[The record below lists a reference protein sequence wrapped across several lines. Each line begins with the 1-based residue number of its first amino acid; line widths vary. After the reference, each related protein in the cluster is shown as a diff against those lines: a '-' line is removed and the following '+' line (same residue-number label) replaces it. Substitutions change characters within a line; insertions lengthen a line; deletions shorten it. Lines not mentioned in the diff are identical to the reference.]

1 MDTQVLIIGAGP
13 TGLTLALDLARR
25 GVPFR
30 IVDASPAPFAG
41 SRGKGLQPRSMEVFH
56 DLGVIEQVLAAGR
69 LDLTMR
75 AYNGREVVREWD
87 VHEGRHPTAE
97 RPYARTMLIA
107 QFRVE
112 QILRAALPQPVE
124 HGMPLTSFT
133 QDDSGVT
140 AVVGPETVRARYL
153 VGCDGG
159 KSFVRKELGV
169 SFVGETHEDMR
180 MLVGDLRI
188 SGLDREH
195 WHQWGGR
202 ADRWLALCP
211 LPGTD
216 LFQFQATGDGE
227 PSLELYREI
236 IRERTGRDDVVVHDA
251 TWMSLYR
258 MNVRM
263 VDRFRAGR
271 VFLAGDAAHV
281 HSPAGA
287 QGMNTGI
294 QDAYNLGWKLAMETL
309 LDTYESE
316 RKPVAEWLLGMTTA
330 LMTSGNA
337 FEKRDDETLQL
348 SLSYRTEDGP
358 GLRAG
363 DRMPD
368 GVTEQGRI
376 FDLLRGPDF
385 VTLDF
390 PDSFPDGPVLVR
402 PDGYVAAIGRSA
414 IDAYF
419 GANPVTQLH
428 HRRVAARTAA

>member
-25 GVPFR
+25 AVPFR

-56 DLGVIEQVLAAGR
+56 DLGVIEPVLASGR
-69 LDLTMR
+69 FHMRMR

-87 VHEGRHPTAE
+87 VHEDRHPTAD
-97 RPYARTMLIA
+97 RPYASTMLIP

-112 QILRAALPQPVE
+112 QILREALPAGTVE
-124 HGMPLTSFT
+124 YGTPLTSFS
-133 QDDSGVT
+133 QDDDGVT
-140 AVVGPETVRARYL
+140 AVVGAETVRAKYL

-159 KSFVRKELGV
+159 KSFVRKHLGV
-169 SFVGETHEDMR
+169 QFVGETWEDQR
-180 MLVGDLRI
+180 MLVGDVRL
-188 SGLDREH
+188 SGLDREY
-195 WHQWGGR
+195 WHCWAGGV
-202 ADRWLALCP
+202 DQWLALCP

-216 LFQFQATGDGE
+216 LFQFQATGLGE
-227 PSLELYREI
+227 PSVELYRQI
-236 IRERTGRDDVVVHDA
+236 VRERTGLDDVVLHDA

-258 MNVRM
+258 TNIRM
-263 VDRFRAGR
+263 VDRFRVGR

-316 RKPVAEWLLGMTTA
+316 RKPVAEWLLGMTTKI
-330 LMTSGNA
+330 MTSGDM
-337 FEKRDDETLQL
+337 FSKRDDETLQL
-348 SLSYRTEDGP
+348 SLSYRTSDGE
-358 GLRAG
+358 GLQPG

-368 GVTEQGRI
+368 GITEQGRI

-385 VTLDF
+385 VTLD
-390 PDSFPDGPVLVR
+390 FPDGPVLVR

-428 HRRVAARTAA
+428 HRRVAARAAA

>member
-1 MDTQVLIIGAGP
+1 MDTQVLIVGAGP

-56 DLGVIEQVLAAGR
+56 DLGVIDEVLDSGR
-69 LDLTMR
+69 FHLKLR
-75 AYNGREVVREWD
+75 ACRGREVLREWD
-87 VHEGRHPTAE
+87 VHEDRHPAVD
-97 RPYARTMLIA
+97 RPYASTMIIP

-112 QILRAALPQPVE
+112 QILREALPQPVE
-124 HGMPLTSFT
+124 HGTPLTAFT
-133 QDDSGVT
+133 QDDTGVT
-140 AVVGPETVRARYL
+140 ATVGGRTVRAAYL

-169 SFVGETHEDMR
+169 PFRGETHEDMR
-180 MLVGDLRI
+180 MLIGDVRV
-188 SGLDREH
+188 SGLDRDH
-195 WHQWGGR
+195 WYQWGGR
-202 ADRWLALCP
+202 PDQWLALCP

-216 LFQFQATGDGE
+216 LFQFQSTGDGE
-227 PSLELYREI
+227 PSLELYRRI
-236 IRERTGRDDVVVHDA
+236 VRERTGLDDVVLHDA

-258 MNVRM
+258 TNIRM
-263 VDRFRAGR
+263 ADRFRAGR

-294 QDAYNLGWKLAMETL
+294 QDAYNLGWKLGMETL
-309 LDTYESE
+309 LDTYEAE

-330 LMTSGNA
+330 IMRSGKL
-337 FEKRDDETLQL
+337 FENRGDETLQL
-348 SLSYRTEDGP
+348 SLSYRTEEGP

-368 GVTEQGRI
+368 GVTDQGRI

-385 VTLDF
+385 VTLDLG
-390 PDSFPDGPVLVR
+390 DDPVLVR

-419 GANPVTQLH
+419 GAAPVTQLH
-428 HRRVAARTAA
+428 HRRVAARAAA

>member
-13 TGLTLALDLARR
+13 TGLTLALDLSRR

-30 IVDASPAPFAG
+30 VVDASPAPFAG

-56 DLGVIEQVLAAGR
+56 DLGVIEPVLASGR
-69 LDLTMR
+69 FHLTMR
-75 AYNGREVVREWD
+75 AYQGREVLREWD
-87 VHEGRHPTAE
+87 VHEGRHATVE
-97 RPYARTMLIA
+97 RPYASTMLIP

-112 QILRAALPQPVE
+112 QILREALPQPVE
-124 HGMPLTSFT
+124 YGMALTSFT

-140 AVVGPETVRARYL
+140 AVVGGETVRARYL

-169 SFVGETHEDMR
+169 SFVGETHEDQR

-188 SGLDREH
+188 SGLDRDH

-202 ADRWLALCP
+202 VDQWLALCP

-236 IRERTGRDDVVVHDA
+236 VRDRTGRDDVVVKDA
-251 TWMSLYR
+251 TWTSLYR

-263 VDRFRAGR
+263 VDRFRVGR

-309 LDTYESE
+309 LDTYEAE

-330 LMTSGNA
+330 IMMSGSP
-337 FEKRDDETLQL
+337 FERRGDETLQL
-348 SLSYRTEDGP
+348 SLSYRTTEGE
-358 GLRAG
+358 GLHAG

-368 GVTEQGRI
+368 GITEQGRI

-385 VTLDF
+385 VTLD
-390 PDSFPDGPVLVR
+390 FPDGPVLVR

>member
-1 MDTQVLIIGAGP
+1 METQVLIIGAGP
-13 TGLTLALDLARR
+13 TGLTLALDLSRR

-56 DLGVIEQVLAAGR
+56 DLGVIEPILASGR
-69 LDLTMR
+69 FHMTMR
-75 AYNGREVVREWD
+75 AYQGREVVKEWD
-87 VHEGRHPTAE
+87 VHEGRNPTAE
-97 RPYARTMLIA
+97 RPYASTMLIP

-112 QILRAALPQPVE
+112 QVLREALPAGTVE
-124 HGMPLTSFT
+124 YGKPLTTFT
-133 QDDSGVT
+133 QDETGVT
-140 AVVGPETVRARYL
+140 AVVGEETVRVKYL

-159 KSFVRKELGV
+159 KSFVRKRLGV
-169 SFVGETHEDMR
+169 QFVGETHEDMR
-180 MLVGDLRI
+180 MLVGDVRV
-188 SGLDREH
+188 SGLDRDH

-227 PSLELYREI
+227 PSLELYQRI
-236 IRERTGRDDVVVHDA
+236 VRERVGRDEVVLHDA

-258 MNVRM
+258 TNIRM
-263 VDRFRAGR
+263 VDRFRDGR

-309 LDTYESE
+309 LDTYEAE
-316 RKPVAEWLLGMTTA
+316 RKPVAQWLLGMTTEI
-330 LMTSGNA
+330 MMSGKP
-337 FEKRDDETLQL
+337 FDRRGDETLQL

-363 DRMPD
+363 DRVPD
-368 GVTEQGRI
+368 GLTDQGRV

-390 PDSFPDGPVLVR
+390 PDGPVLVR
-402 PDGYVAAIGRSA
+402 PDGYAAAIGRSA

>member
-13 TGLTLALDLARR
+13 TGLTLALDLSRR

-56 DLGVIEQVLAAGR
+56 DLGVIEPILASGR
-69 LDLTMR
+69 FDMKMR
-75 AYNGREVVREWD
+75 TYDGREVLREWD
-87 VHEGRHPTAE
+87 VHEGRYPTAE
-97 RPYARTMLIA
+97 RPYARTMLIP

-112 QILRAALPQPVE
+112 QILREALPQPVE
-124 HGMPLTSFT
+124 YDSPLTSFF
-133 QDDSGVT
+133 QDDDGIT
-140 AVVGPETVRARYL
+140 AVVGSETVRAKYL

-159 KSFVRKELGV
+159 KSFVRKRLGV
-169 SFVGETHEDMR
+169 EFVGETRDDLK
-180 MLVGDLRI
+180 MLVGDIRV
-188 SGLDREH
+188 SGLDRDY
-195 WHQWGGR
+195 WHSWGGGV
-202 ADRWLALCP
+202 DKWLALCP

-216 LFQFQATGDGE
+216 LFQFQATGTGE

-236 IRERTGRDDVVVHDA
+236 VRERTGLDDVVVHDA
-251 TWMSLYR
+251 TWVSLYR
-258 MNVRM
+258 TNIRM
-263 VDRFRAGR
+263 VDRFRVGR

-294 QDAYNLGWKLAMETL
+294 QDAYNLGWKLGMETL

-330 LMTSGNA
+330 IMTSGDP
-337 FEKRDDETLQL
+337 FSKRDDQTLQL
-348 SLSYRTEDGP
+348 SLSYRTSDGP
-358 GLRAG
+358 GLQPG

-368 GVTEQGRI
+368 GEIAQGRI

-385 VTLDF
+385 VTLELA
-390 PDSFPDGPVLVR
+390 DGPVLVR

-428 HRRVAARTAA
+428 HRRVAAGAAA

>member
-13 TGLTLALDLARR
+13 TGLTLALDLSRR

-30 IVDASPAPFAG
+30 IVDASAAPFAG

-56 DLGVIEQVLAAGR
+56 DLGVIEPILASGR
-69 LDLTMR
+69 FHLKMR
-75 AYNGREVVREWD
+75 VYNGREVLREWD
-87 VHEGRHPTAE
+87 VHEDRHPTID
-97 RPYARTMLIA
+97 RPYASTMLIP

-112 QILRAALPQPVE
+112 QILRDALPQPVE
-124 HGMPLTSFT
+124 YGLPLTSFV
-133 QDDSGVT
+133 QDDNGVT
-140 AVVGPETVRARYL
+140 AVIGSETVRAKYL

-159 KSFVRKELGV
+159 KSFVRKHLGV
-169 SFVGETHEDMR
+169 QFVGETHEDKR
-180 MLVGDLRI
+180 MLVGDVRV

-195 WHQWGGR
+195 WHSWGDGI
-202 ADRWLALCP
+202 DKWLALCP

-216 LFQFQATGDGE
+216 LFQFQSTGEGE
-227 PSLELYREI
+227 PSFELYRRI
-236 IRERTGRDDVVVHDA
+236 VRERTGLDDVVLHDA

-258 MNVRM
+258 TNIRM
-263 VDRFRAGR
+263 VDRFRVGR

-294 QDAYNLGWKLAMETL
+294 QDAYNLGWKLGMETL
-309 LDTYESE
+309 LDTYEAE
-316 RKPVAEWLLGMTTA
+316 RKPVAEWLLGMTTRI
-330 LMTSGNA
+330 MTSGKP
-337 FEKRDDETLQL
+337 FEQRADETLQL
-348 SLSYRTEDGP
+348 SLSYRTSDGP
-358 GLRAG
+358 GLQPG

-368 GVTEQGRI
+368 GVTDQGRV
-376 FDLLRGPDF
+376 FDLVRGPDF
-385 VTLDF
+385 VTLD
-390 PDSFPDGPVLVR
+390 FPDGPVLVR

-428 HRRVAARTAA
+428 HRRVAARSAA

>member
-1 MDTQVLIIGAGP
+1 MDIHVLITGAGP
-13 TGLTLALDLARR
+13 TGLTLALDLHRR

-41 SRGKGLQPRSMEVFH
+41 SRGKGLQPRSMEVLH
-56 DLGVIEQVLAAGR
+56 DLGVIEPVLASGR
-69 LDLTMR
+69 LDLRMR
-75 AYNGREVVREWD
+75 AYQGREVVREWD
-87 VHEGRHPTAE
+87 VHEGRHPTVE
-97 RPYARTMLIA
+97 RPYARTMLIP

-112 QILRAALPQPVE
+112 QVLREAFPQPVE
-124 HGMPLTSFT
+124 YGKPLTSFT

-140 AVVGPETVRARYL
+140 AVVGGETVRAKYL

-159 KSFVRKELGV
+159 KSFVRKQLGV
-169 SFVGETHEDMR
+169 PFVGETHEDQR
-180 MLVGDLRI
+180 MLIGDLRI
-188 SGLDREH
+188 SGLDRDH
-195 WHQWGGR
+195 WHQWGGG

-216 LFQFQATGDGE
+216 LFQFQASGDGD

-236 IRERTGRDDVVVHDA
+236 IRDRTGRDDLVVHDA
-251 TWMSLYR
+251 TWTSLYR
-258 MNVRM
+258 TNIRM
-263 VDRFRAGR
+263 VDRFRVGR

-309 LDTYESE
+309 LDTYEAE

-330 LMTSGNA
+330 IMMSGQP
-337 FEKRDDETLQL
+337 FERRGDETLQL
-348 SLSYRTEDGP
+348 SLSYRTTDGE
-358 GLRAG
+358 GLQPG

-368 GVTEQGRI
+368 GITDQGRI

-390 PDSFPDGPVLVR
+390 PGGPVLVR

-414 IDAYF
+414 VDAYF

>member
-30 IVDASPAPFAG
+30 IVDAAAAPFAG

-56 DLGVIEQVLAAGR
+56 DLGVIEPVLASGR
-69 LDLTMR
+69 FDMTMR
-75 AYNGREVVREWD
+75 AYRGRQVLREWD
-87 VHEGRHPTAE
+87 VHEGRHPTVE
-97 RPYARTMLIA
+97 RPYARTMLIP

-112 QILRAALPQPVE
+112 QILREALPRPVE
-124 HGMPLTSFT
+124 YGMPLTSFA

-140 AVVGPETVRARYL
+140 AVIGPETVRAKYL

-159 KSFVRKELGV
+159 KSFVRRELGV
-169 SFVGETHEDMR
+169 SFVGETRE
-180 MLVGDLRI
+180 DLRMYI
-188 SGLDREH
+188 GDVRVSGLGRDH
-195 WHQWGGR
+195 WHSWGNR

-216 LFQFQATGDGE
+216 LFQFQATAEDDGE
-227 PSLELYREI
+227 PSLALYQRIVREC
-236 IRERTGRDDVVVHDA
+236 TGLDDVVLHDA
-251 TWMSLYR
+251 TWMSLHR
-258 MNVRM
+258 TNIRM
-263 VDRFRAGR
+263 VDRFRTGR

-294 QDAYNLGWKLAMETL
+294 QDAYNLGWKLGMETL
-309 LDTYESE
+309 LDTYETE

-330 LMTSGNA
+330 IMMSGNP
-337 FEKRDDETLQL
+337 FERRGDETLQL
-348 SLSYRTEDGP
+348 SLSYRTDDGP

-368 GVTEQGRI
+368 GITEQGRI

-385 VTLDF
+385 VTLD
-390 PDSFPDGPVLVR
+390 FPDGPVLVR

-428 HRRVAARTAA
+428 HRRVAARSAA

>member
-25 GVPFR
+25 GVGFR

-56 DLGVIEQVLAAGR
+56 DLGVIEPILAAGR
-69 LDLTMR
+69 LHMTMR
-75 AYNGREVVREWD
+75 AYNGREVLREWD

-112 QILRAALPQPVE
+112 QALREALPQAVE
-124 HGMPLTSFT
+124 YGTALTSFT

-140 AVVGPETVRARYL
+140 AVVGSETVRARYL

-159 KSFVRKELGV
+159 KSFVRKQLGV
-169 SFVGETHEDMR
+169 SFVGETHEDQR
-180 MLVGDLRI
+180 MLVGDVRL
-188 SGLDREH
+188 SGLDRDH
-195 WHQWGGR
+195 WHSWGGR

-211 LPGTD
+211 LPDTD

-227 PSLELYREI
+227 PSLELYRQI
-236 IRERTGRDDVVVHDA
+236 VRERTGLDDVVLHEA

-258 MNVRM
+258 TNIRM
-263 VDRFRAGR
+263 VDRFRVGR

-294 QDAYNLGWKLAMETL
+294 QDAYNLGWKLGMETL

-316 RKPVAEWLLGMTTA
+316 RKPVAEWLLGMTTRI
-330 LMTSGNA
+330 MTSGNP
-337 FEKRDDETLQL
+337 FERRDDETLQL
-348 SLSYRTEDGP
+348 SLSYRTTDGE
-358 GLRAG
+358 GLQAG

-368 GVTEQGRI
+368 GMTDQGRI

-390 PDSFPDGPVLVR
+390 PGGPVLVR
-402 PDGYVAAIGRSA
+402 PDGYVAAVGRSA
-414 IDAYF
+414 VDAYF
-419 GANPVTQLH
+419 GAHPVTQLH
-428 HRRVAARTAA
+428 HRRVAARAAA

>member
-1 MDTQVLIIGAGP
+1 MDTQVLIIGAGA
-13 TGLTLALDLARR
+13 TGLTLALDLSRR

-30 IVDASPAPFAG
+30 IVDAAPAPFAG

-56 DLGVIEQVLAAGR
+56 DLGVIEPVLASGR
-69 LDLTMR
+69 FHMKMR
-75 AYNGREVVREWD
+75 AYRGLEVVREWD
-87 VHEGRHPTAE
+87 VHEGREPTVD
-97 RPYARTMLIA
+97 RPYASTMLIP

-112 QILRAALPQPVE
+112 QILREALPQPVE
-124 HGMPLTSFT
+124 YGMPLTSFT

-140 AVVGPETVRARYL
+140 AVVGGETVRAAYL

-180 MLVGDLRI
+180 MLVGDVRL
-188 SGLDREH
+188 SGLDRDH
-195 WHQWGGR
+195 WHQWGGSV
-202 ADRWLALCP
+202 DQWLALCP

-216 LFQFQATGDGE
+216 LFQFQATGDGD
-227 PSLELYREI
+227 PSVELYREI
-236 IRERTGRDDVVVHDA
+236 IRERTGRDDVVLRDV
-251 TWMSLYR
+251 TWMSLFR
-258 MNVRM
+258 TNIRM
-263 VDRFRAGR
+263 VDRFRVGR
-271 VFLAGDAAHV
+271 VFLAGDSAHV

-294 QDAYNLGWKLAMETL
+294 QDAYNLGWKLGMETL
-309 LDTYESE
+309 LDTYEAE

-330 LMTSGNA
+330 IAMSGLP
-337 FEKRDDETLQL
+337 FQKRGDETLQL
-348 SLSYRTEDGP
+348 SLSYRTTDGP
-358 GLRAG
+358 GLQPG

-368 GVTEQGRI
+368 GVTDQGRV

-385 VTLDF
+385 VTLDLAE
-390 PDSFPDGPVLVR
+390 GPVLVR
-402 PDGYVAAIGRSA
+402 PDGYVAAVGRSA

-428 HRRVAARTAA
+428 HRRVAAGTAA

>member
-30 IVDASPAPFAG
+30 VVDASPAPFAG

-56 DLGVIEQVLAAGR
+56 DLGVIEQVLASGR
-69 LDLTMR
+69 FDMTMR
-75 AYNGREVVREWD
+75 HYNGREVLREWN

-97 RPYARTMLIA
+97 RPYPHTMLIP

-112 QILRAALPQPVE
+112 QILREALPQDVE
-124 HGMPLTSFT
+124 YGMPLTSFT

-140 AVVGPETVRARYL
+140 AVVGGQTVRARYL

-169 SFVGETHEDMR
+169 SFVGETHEDQR
-180 MLVGDLRI
+180 MLVGDVRLT
-188 SGLDREH
+188 GLDRDH
-195 WHQWGGR
+195 WHQWGVSR
-202 ADRWLALCP
+202 DQWLALCP

-216 LFQFQATGDGE
+216 LFQFQAVGDGE
-227 PSLELYREI
+227 PSAELYGRI
-236 IRERTGRDDVVVHDA
+236 IRERTGLDDVVLRDV
-251 TWMSLYR
+251 TWMSLFR
-258 MNVRM
+258 TNIRM
-263 VDRFRAGR
+263 VNRFRVGR

-294 QDAYNLGWKLAMETL
+294 QDAYNLGWKLGMETL

-330 LMTSGNA
+330 IMMSGNP

-358 GLRAG
+358 GLVAG

-368 GVTEQGRI
+368 GNTDHGRV

-390 PDSFPDGPVLVR
+390 PDGPVLVR
-402 PDGYVAAIGRSA
+402 PDGYVAAVGRSA

>member
-1 MDTQVLIIGAGP
+1 MDTQVLIIGAGA
-13 TGLTLALDLARR
+13 TGLTLALDLSRR

-30 IVDASPAPFAG
+30 IVDAAPAPFAG

-56 DLGVIEQVLAAGR
+56 DLGVIEQVLASGR
-69 LDLTMR
+69 FHMKMR
-75 AYNGREVVREWD
+75 AYRGTEVVREWD
-87 VHEGRHPTAE
+87 VHEGREPTAD
-97 RPYARTMLIA
+97 RPYAATMLIP

-112 QILRAALPQPVE
+112 QILREALPRAVE
-124 HGMPLTSFT
+124 YGTPLTSFS
-133 QDDSGVT
+133 QDEHGVT
-140 AVVGPETVRARYL
+140 AVVGGETVRARYL

-169 SFVGETHEDMR
+169 SFIGETHEDMR
-180 MLVGDLRI
+180 MLVGDVRV
-188 SGLDREH
+188 SGLDRDH

-202 ADRWLALCP
+202 ADQWLALCP

-216 LFQFQATGDGE
+216 LFQFQATGDGD
-227 PSLELYREI
+227 PSAELYREI
-236 IRERTGRDDVVVHDA
+236 IRERTGRDDLVLRDV
-251 TWMSLYR
+251 TWMSLFR
-258 MNVRM
+258 TNIRM
-263 VDRFRAGR
+263 VDRFRVGR
-271 VFLAGDAAHV
+271 VFLAGDSAHV

-294 QDAYNLGWKLAMETL
+294 QDAYNLGWKLGMETL

-330 LMTSGNA
+330 IAMSGDP
-337 FEKRDDETLQL
+337 FQRRGDETLQL
-348 SLSYRTEDGP
+348 SLSYRTTDGP
-358 GLRAG
+358 GLQPG

-368 GVTEQGRI
+368 GVTPEGRV

-385 VTLDF
+385 VTLDL
-390 PDSFPDGPVLVR
+390 PDGPVLVR
-402 PDGYVAAIGRSA
+402 PDGYVAAVGRSA

-428 HRRVAARTAA
+428 HRRVAAGSAA

>member
-56 DLGVIEQVLAAGR
+56 DLGVIEPVLESGR
-69 LDLTMR
+69 FHLRSRT
-75 AYNGREVVREWD
+75 YQGREVLREWD
-87 VHEGRHPTAE
+87 MHEGRQPTEE
-97 RPYARTMLIA
+97 RPYASTLLIP

-112 QILRAALPQPVE
+112 QILRDALPQPVE
-124 HGMPLTSFT
+124 YGTPLTSFT

-140 AVVGPETVRARYL
+140 AVVGGETVRAKYL

-169 SFVGETHEDMR
+169 SFVGETREDQR
-180 MLVGDLRI
+180 MLVGDVRV

-195 WHQWGGR
+195 WHSWGGGV
-202 ADRWLALCP
+202 DRWLALCP

-216 LFQFQATGDGE
+216 LFQFQATGTGE
-227 PSLELYREI
+227 PSLELYRRI
-236 IRERTGRDDVVVHDA
+236 VRDRTGLDDVVVHDA

-258 MNVRM
+258 TNIRM
-263 VDRFRAGR
+263 VDRFRVGR

-309 LDTYESE
+309 LDTYEAE

-330 LMTSGNA
+330 IMMSGNP
-337 FEKRDDETLQL
+337 FERRGDETLQL
-348 SLSYRTEDGP
+348 SLSYRTTGGE
-358 GLRAG
+358 GLQPG

-368 GVTEQGRI
+368 GRTAHGRI

-385 VTLDF
+385 VTLDL
-390 PDSFPDGPVLVR
+390 PDGPVLVR

-428 HRRVAARTAA
+428 HRRVAAGAAA

>member
-1 MDTQVLIIGAGP
+1 MDTQVLIIGAGA
-13 TGLTLALDLARR
+13 TGLTLALDLSRR

-30 IVDASPAPFAG
+30 IVDAAPAPFAG

-56 DLGVIEQVLAAGR
+56 DLGVIEPVLASGR
-69 LDLTMR
+69 FHMR
-75 AYNGREVVREWD
+75 HRHYKGREVVREWD
-87 VHEGRHPTAE
+87 MQEGRENTVE
-97 RPYARTMLIA
+97 RPYGSTMLIP

-112 QILRAALPQPVE
+112 QILRDALPQPVE
-124 HGMPLTSFT
+124 YGMPLTSFT
-133 QDDSGVT
+133 QDFDGVT
-140 AVVGPETVRARYL
+140 AVIGDETVRAAYL

-159 KSFVRKELGV
+159 KSFVRKRLGV
-169 SFVGETHEDMR
+169 QFVGETWEDHR
-180 MLVGDLRI
+180 MLIGDVRV
-188 SGLDREH
+188 SGLDREF
-195 WHQWGGR
+195 WHGWSTDDGQWLG
-202 ADRWLALCP
+202 LCP

-216 LFQFQATGDGE
+216 LYQFQATGDGE
-227 PSLELYREI
+227 PSLELYRQI
-236 IRERTGRDDVVVHDA
+236 VRERTGLDDVVLQDA

-258 MNVRM
+258 TNIRM
-263 VDRFRAGR
+263 VDRFRVDR

-316 RKPVAEWLLGMTTA
+316 RKPVAEWLLGLTTEI
-330 LMTSGNA
+330 MTSGA
-337 FEKRDDETLQL
+337 VFAKRDDQTLQL
-348 SLSYRTEDGP
+348 SLSYRTSDGP
-358 GLRAG
+358 GLQPG

-368 GVTEQGRI
+368 GVIAQGRI

-385 VTLDF
+385 VTLDL
-390 PDSFPDGPVLVR
+390 PDGPVLVR
-402 PDGYVAAIGRSA
+402 PDGYIAAIGRSA

-428 HRRVAARTAA
+428 HRRVAAGAAA

>member
-1 MDTQVLIIGAGP
+1 MDIQVLIIGAGP
-13 TGLTLALDLARR
+13 TGLTLALDLSRR

-56 DLGVIEQVLAAGR
+56 DLGVIEPVLASGR
-69 LDLTMR
+69 FHMTMR
-75 AYNGREVVREWD
+75 AYQGSEVLREWD
-87 VHEGRHPTAE
+87 VHEGRVPTAE
-97 RPYARTMLIA
+97 RPYAATMLIP

-112 QILRAALPQPVE
+112 QILREALPRPVE
-124 HGMPLTSFT
+124 YAMPLTSFT

-140 AVVGPETVRARYL
+140 AVVGGETVRAKYL

-169 SFVGETHEDMR
+169 SFVGETHEDQR
-180 MLVGDLRI
+180 MLVGDVRV
-188 SGLDREH
+188 SGLDRDH

-202 ADRWLALCP
+202 ADKWLALCP

-236 IRERTGRDDVVVHDA
+236 VRDRTGRDDVVVHDA

-258 MNVRM
+258 MNIRM
-263 VDRFRAGR
+263 VDRFRVGR

-316 RKPVAEWLLGMTTA
+316 RKPVAQWLLGMTTEI
-330 LMTSGNA
+330 MMSGNP
-337 FEKRDDETLQL
+337 FERRGDETLQL
-348 SLSYRTEDGP
+348 SLSYRTAEGE
-358 GLRAG
+358 GLQAG

-385 VTLDF
+385 VTLD
-390 PDSFPDGPVLVR
+390 FPDGPVLVR

-419 GANPVTQLH
+419 GANPVTQPH

>member
-13 TGLTLALDLARR
+13 TGLTLALDLSRR

-56 DLGVIEQVLAAGR
+56 DLGVIEPVLASGR
-69 LDLTMR
+69 LDMTMR
-75 AYNGREVVREWD
+75 AYNGREVVKEWD

-97 RPYARTMLIA
+97 RPYARTMLIP

-112 QILRAALPQPVE
+112 QILRDALPAGTIE
-124 HGMPLTSFT
+124 YGTPLTSFF
-133 QDDSGVT
+133 QDDDGIT
-140 AVVGPETVRARYL
+140 AVVGSETVRVKYL

-159 KSFVRKELGV
+159 KSFVRKHLGV
-169 SFVGETHEDMR
+169 QFIGETREDMR
-180 MLVGDLRI
+180 MLVGDVRV
-188 SGLDREH
+188 SGLDRDH
-195 WHQWGGR
+195 WHSWGGR
-202 ADRWLALCP
+202 ADQWLALCP

-216 LFQFQATGDGE
+216 LFQFQATGAGE
-227 PSLELYREI
+227 PSFELYQQI
-236 IRERTGRDDVVVHDA
+236 IRERTGLDDVVLHDA

-258 MNVRM
+258 TNIRM
-263 VDRFRAGR
+263 VDRFRVGR

-316 RKPVAEWLLGMTTA
+316 RKPVAEWLLGMTTQI
-330 LMTSGNA
+330 MMSGNP
-337 FEKRDDETLQL
+337 FERRGDETLQL

-368 GVTEQGRI
+368 GLTDQGRV

-385 VTLDF
+385 VTLD
-390 PDSFPDGPVLVR
+390 FPDGPVLVR

-428 HRRVAARTAA
+428 HHRVAARTAA

>member
-13 TGLTLALDLARR
+13 TGLTLALDLSRR

-30 IVDASPAPFAG
+30 IVDASAAPFAG

-56 DLGVIEQVLAAGR
+56 DLGVIEPILASGR
-69 LDLTMR
+69 FHMKMR
-75 AYNGREVVREWD
+75 VYNGREVLREWD
-87 VHEGRHPTAE
+87 VHEGRHPTTD
-97 RPYARTMLIA
+97 RPYASTMLIP

-112 QILRAALPQPVE
+112 QILRDALPQPVE
-124 HGMPLTSFT
+124 YGMPLTSFV
-133 QDDSGVT
+133 QDDNGVT
-140 AVVGPETVRARYL
+140 AVIGSEPVRAKYL

-159 KSFVRKELGV
+159 KSFVRKHLGV
-169 SFVGETHEDMR
+169 QFVGETHEDKQ
-180 MLVGDLRI
+180 MLVGDVRV

-195 WHQWGGR
+195 WHSWGGGI
-202 ADRWLALCP
+202 DKWLALCP

-216 LFQFQATGDGE
+216 LFQFQSTGEGE
-227 PSLELYREI
+227 PSFELYRRI
-236 IRERTGRDDVVVHDA
+236 VRERTGLDDVVLHDA

-258 MNVRM
+258 TNIRM
-263 VDRFRAGR
+263 VDRFRVGR

-294 QDAYNLGWKLAMETL
+294 QDAYNLGWKLGMETL
-309 LDTYESE
+309 LDTYEAE
-316 RKPVAEWLLGMTTA
+316 RKPVAEWLLGMTTRI
-330 LMTSGNA
+330 MTSGKP
-337 FEKRDDETLQL
+337 FEQRDDETLQL
-348 SLSYRTEDGP
+348 SLSYRTSDGP
-358 GLRAG
+358 GLQPG

-368 GVTEQGRI
+368 GHTDQGRV

-385 VTLDF
+385 VTLD
-390 PDSFPDGPVLVR
+390 FPDGPVLVR

-428 HRRVAARTAA
+428 HRRVAARSAA

>member
-13 TGLTLALDLARR
+13 TGLTLALDLSRR

-30 IVDASPAPFAG
+30 IVDAAAAPFAG

-56 DLGVIEQVLAAGR
+56 DLGVIEPVLESGR
-69 LDLTMR
+69 FHLTMR

-87 VHEGRHPTAE
+87 AHEGRYPTAD
-97 RPYARTMLIA
+97 RPYASTMLIP

-112 QILRAALPQPVE
+112 QILRDALPQPVE
-124 HGMPLTSFT
+124 YGTPLTSFT
-133 QDDSGVT
+133 QDDDGVT
-140 AVVGPETVRARYL
+140 AAVGSETVRAKYL

-159 KSFVRKELGV
+159 KSFVRKHLGV
-169 SFVGETHEDMR
+169 RFVGETREDQR
-180 MLVGDLRI
+180 MLVGDVRV
-188 SGLDREH
+188 SGLDRDH
-195 WHQWGGR
+195 WHSWGSGP
-202 ADRWLALCP
+202 DNWLALCP

-216 LFQFQATGDGE
+216 LFQFQSTGDGE
-227 PSLELYREI
+227 PSFELYQRI
-236 IRERTGRDDVVVHDA
+236 IRERTGLDDVVLHDA

-258 MNVRM
+258 TNIRM
-263 VDRFRAGR
+263 VDRFRTGR

-316 RKPVAEWLLGMTTA
+316 RKPVAEWLLGMTTRI
-330 LMTSGNA
+330 MTSGDPFA
-337 FEKRDDETLQL
+337 KRDDETLQL
-348 SLSYRTEDGP
+348 SLSYRTSDGP
-358 GLRAG
+358 GLQPG
-363 DRMPD
+363 DRVPD
-368 GVTEQGRI
+368 GPTEQGRI

-390 PDSFPDGPVLVR
+390 PGDPVLVR
-402 PDGYVAAIGRSA
+402 PDGHVAAVGRSA

>member
-1 MDTQVLIIGAGP
+1 MDTQVLIIGAGA

-30 IVDASPAPFAG
+30 IVDAAPAPFAG

-56 DLGVIEQVLAAGR
+56 DLGVIEPVLASGR
-69 LDLTMR
+69 FHMR
-75 AYNGREVVREWD
+75 MRHYKGREVVREWD
-87 VHEGRHPTAE
+87 VHEGRHPTAD
-97 RPYARTMLIA
+97 RPYASTMLIP

-112 QILRAALPQPVE
+112 QILRDALPQPVE
-124 HGMPLTSFT
+124 YGMPLTSFS
-133 QDDSGVT
+133 QDFDGVT
-140 AVVGPETVRARYL
+140 AVVGDETVRAAYL

-159 KSFVRKELGV
+159 KSFVRKRLGV
-169 SFVGETHEDMR
+169 QFVGETWEDQR
-180 MLVGDLRI
+180 MLVGDVRVC
-188 SGLDREH
+188 GLDREF
-195 WHQWGGR
+195 WHGWSTDDGQWLG
-202 ADRWLALCP
+202 LCP

-216 LFQFQATGDGE
+216 LYQFQATGDGE
-227 PSLELYREI
+227 PSLELYRRI
-236 IRERTGRDDVVVHDA
+236 VRERTGLADVVLQDA

-258 MNVRM
+258 TNIRM
-263 VDRFRAGR
+263 VDRFRVGR

-316 RKPVAEWLLGMTTA
+316 RKPVAEWLLGMTTEI
-330 LMTSGNA
+330 MTSGNP
-337 FEKRDDETLQL
+337 FEKRDDQTLQL
-348 SLSYRTEDGP
+348 SLSYRTSDGP
-358 GLRAG
+358 GLQPG

-368 GVTEQGRI
+368 GILAQGRI
-376 FDLLRGPDF
+376 FDLVRGPDF
-385 VTLDF
+385 VTLDLA
-390 PDSFPDGPVLVR
+390 DGPVLVR

-414 IDAYF
+414 IDDYF

>member
-1 MDTQVLIIGAGP
+1 MDIHVLITGAGP
-13 TGLTLALDLARR
+13 TGLTLALDLHRR

-30 IVDASPAPFAG
+30 IVDAAPAPFAG
-41 SRGKGLQPRSMEVFH
+41 SRGKGLQPRSMEVLH
-56 DLGVIEQVLAAGR
+56 DLGVIEPVLASGR
-69 LDLTMR
+69 LDLKMR
-75 AYNGREVVREWD
+75 AYRGREVVREWD
-87 VHEGRHPTAE
+87 VHEGRHPTVE
-97 RPYARTMLIA
+97 RPYARTMLIP

-112 QILRAALPQPVE
+112 QVLREAFPQPVE
-124 HGMPLTSFT
+124 YGKPLTSFT

-140 AVVGPETVRARYL
+140 AVVGGETVRAKYL

-159 KSFVRKELGV
+159 KSFVRKQLGV
-169 SFVGETHEDMR
+169 SFVGETHEDQR
-180 MLVGDLRI
+180 MLIGDLRI
-188 SGLDREH
+188 SGLDRDH
-195 WHQWGGR
+195 WHQWGGGT
-202 ADRWLALCP
+202 DRWLALCP

-216 LFQFQATGDGE
+216 LFQFQANGDGD
-227 PSLELYREI
+227 PSPELYREI
-236 IRERTGRDDVVVHDA
+236 IRDRTGRDDLVVHDA
-251 TWMSLYR
+251 TWTSLYR
-258 MNVRM
+258 TNIRM
-263 VDRFRAGR
+263 VDRFRVGR

-309 LDTYESE
+309 LDTYEAE

-330 LMTSGNA
+330 LMMSGQA
-337 FEKRDDETLQL
+337 FERRGDETLQL
-348 SLSYRTEDGP
+348 SLSYRTTDGE
-358 GLRAG
+358 GLQPG

-368 GVTEQGRI
+368 GITDQGRI

-390 PDSFPDGPVLVR
+390 PGGPVLVR

-414 IDAYF
+414 VDAYF

-428 HRRVAARTAA
+428 HRRIAARTAA

>member
-13 TGLTLALDLARR
+13 TGLTLALDLSRR

-30 IVDASPAPFAG
+30 IVDASSAPFAG

-56 DLGVIEQVLAAGR
+56 DLGVIEPVLASGTFHM
-69 LDLTMR
+69 TMR
-75 AYNGREVVREWD
+75 AYQGREVLREWD
-87 VHEGRHPTAE
+87 VHEGRNPTAE
-97 RPYARTMLIA
+97 RPYASTMLIP

-112 QILRAALPQPVE
+112 QILREALPQPVE
-124 HGMPLTSFT
+124 YGMPLTSFT

-140 AVVGPETVRARYL
+140 AVVGGETVRARYL

-169 SFVGETHEDMR
+169 SFVGETHEDLR

-188 SGLDREH
+188 SGLDRDH

-202 ADRWLALCP
+202 VDKWLALCP

-216 LFQFQATGDGE
+216 LFQFQATGDGQ

-236 IRERTGRDDVVVHDA
+236 VRERTGLDDVVVHDA
-251 TWMSLYR
+251 AWTSLYR
-258 MNVRM
+258 LNVRM
-263 VDRFRAGR
+263 VDRFRVGR

-330 LMTSGNA
+330 IMMSGNP
-337 FEKRDDETLQL
+337 FERRGDETLQL
-348 SLSYRTEDGP
+348 SLSYRTVEGE
-358 GLRAG
+358 GLQVG

-385 VTLDF
+385 VTLD
-390 PDSFPDGPVLVR
+390 FPDGPVLVR

>member
-13 TGLTLALDLARR
+13 TGLTLALDLLRR

-56 DLGVIEQVLAAGR
+56 DLGVIEPVLASG
-69 LDLTMR
+69 LFHMTMR
-75 AYNGREVVREWD
+75 AYNGREVLREWD
-87 VHEGRHPTAE
+87 VHEGRHPTVE
-97 RPYARTMLIA
+97 RPYASTMLIP

-112 QILRAALPQPVE
+112 QILRDALPAGTVE
-124 HGMPLTSFT
+124 YGTTLTTFT

-140 AVVGPETVRARYL
+140 AVIGAETVRAKYL

-159 KSFVRKELGV
+159 KSFVRKHLGV
-169 SFVGETHEDMR
+169 QFVGETHEDQR
-180 MLVGDLRI
+180 MLVGDVRV
-188 SGLDREH
+188 SGLDRDH
-195 WHQWGGR
+195 WHSWGGR
-202 ADRWLALCP
+202 DNQWLALCP

-216 LFQFQATGDGE
+216 LFQFQATGSGE
-227 PSLELYREI
+227 PSLELYRQI
-236 IRERTGRDDVVVHDA
+236 VRDRTGLDDVIVHDA

-258 MNVRM
+258 TNIRL
-263 VDRFRAGR
+263 VDRFRVDR

-309 LDTYESE
+309 LDTYEAE

-330 LMTSGNA
+330 IMMSGT
-337 FEKRDDETLQL
+337 FDRRGDETLQL
-348 SLSYRTEDGP
+348 SLSYRTTDGP
-358 GLRAG
+358 GLQPG

-368 GVTEQGRI
+368 GMTGQGRI

-385 VTLDF
+385 VTLELAG
-390 PDSFPDGPVLVR
+390 GPVLVR

-419 GANPVTQLH
+419 SAAPVTQLH
-428 HRRVAARTAA
+428 HRRVAAGAAA

>member
-112 QILRAALPQPVE
+112 QILRAALPRPVE
-124 HGMPLTSFT
+124 YGMPLTSFT

-140 AVVGPETVRARYL
+140 AVVGPETVRAKYL

-188 SGLDREH
+188 SGLDRDH

-211 LPGTD
+211 LPDTD

-236 IRERTGRDDVVVHDA
+236 VRERTGRDDVVVHDA

-330 LMTSGNA
+330 IMTSGTP

-390 PDSFPDGPVLVR
+390 PDGPVLVR

>member
-1 MDTQVLIIGAGP
+1 MDIQVLIIGAGP
-13 TGLTLALDLARR
+13 TGLTLALDLHRR

-30 IVDASPAPFAG
+30 IVDASAAPFAG

-56 DLGVIEQVLAAGR
+56 DLGVIEPVLASGR
-69 LDLTMR
+69 LDMTMR

-87 VHEGRHPTAE
+87 MHEGRNPTTE
-97 RPYARTMLIA
+97 RPYARTMLIP

-112 QILRAALPQPVE
+112 QILRDAIPQPVE
-124 HGMPLTSFT
+124 YGMTLTSFT

-140 AVVGPETVRARYL
+140 AVVGGQTVRAKYL

-159 KSFVRKELGV
+159 KSFVRKQLGV
-169 SFVGETHEDMR
+169 SFVGETHEDQR
-180 MLVGDLRI
+180 MLVGDVRL
-188 SGLDREH
+188 SGLDREY

-216 LFQFQATGDGE
+216 LFQFQAAGDGT

-236 IRERTGRDDVVVHDA
+236 VRERTGLDDVVVHDA
-251 TWMSLYR
+251 TWMSVYR
-258 MNVRM
+258 TNIRM
-263 VDRFRAGR
+263 VDRFRVGR

-294 QDAYNLGWKLAMETL
+294 QDAYNLGWKLGMETL
-309 LDTYESE
+309 LDTYETE

-330 LMTSGNA
+330 IMSSGRP
-337 FEKRDDETLQL
+337 FERRGDETLQL
-348 SLSYRTEDGP
+348 ALSYRTEDGP
-358 GLRAG
+358 GLRPG
-363 DRMPD
+363 DRVPD
-368 GVTEQGRI
+368 GTVGQERI

-385 VTLDF
+385 VTLDL
-390 PDSFPDGPVLVR
+390 PDGPVLVR
-402 PDGYVAAIGRSA
+402 PDGYVAAIGRSE

-428 HRRVAARTAA
+428 HRRVAAGTAA

>member
-13 TGLTLALDLARR
+13 TGLTLALDLSRR

-56 DLGVIEQVLAAGR
+56 DLGVIEPVLASGTFH
-69 LDLTMR
+69 LTMR
-75 AYNGREVVREWD
+75 AYQGREVLREWD
-87 VHEGRHPTAE
+87 VHEGRHPTVE
-97 RPYARTMLIA
+97 RPYAATMLIP

-112 QILRAALPQPVE
+112 QILREALPQAVE
-124 HGMPLTSFT
+124 YGMPLTSFT

-140 AVVGPETVRARYL
+140 AVVGGETVRAKYL

-169 SFVGETHEDMR
+169 SFVGETHEDQR
-180 MLVGDLRI
+180 MLVGDVRI
-188 SGLDREH
+188 SGLDRDH

-202 ADRWLALCP
+202 VDKWLALCP

-236 IRERTGRDDVVVHDA
+236 VRDRTGRDDVVVHDA
-251 TWMSLYR
+251 TWTSLYR

-263 VDRFRAGR
+263 VDRFRVGR

-309 LDTYESE
+309 LDTYEAE

-330 LMTSGNA
+330 IMMSGGP
-337 FEKRDDETLQL
+337 FERRGDETLQL
-348 SLSYRTEDGP
+348 SLSYRTTEGE
-358 GLRAG
+358 GLQAG

-390 PDSFPDGPVLVR
+390 PDGFPDGPVLVR

>member
-30 IVDASPAPFAG
+30 IADASPAPFAG

-56 DLGVIEQVLAAGR
+56 DLGVIDQVLASGR
-69 LDLTMR
+69 FHMTMR
-75 AYNGREVVREWD
+75 AYQGREVLREWN
-87 VHEGRHPTAE
+87 VHEGRVPTEE
-97 RPYARTMLIA
+97 RPYASTMLIP

-112 QILRAALPQPVE
+112 QILREALPQPVE
-124 HGMPLTSFT
+124 YGKPLTSFT
-133 QDDSGVT
+133 QDESGVT
-140 AVVGPETVRARYL
+140 AVVGGETVRAKYL

-169 SFVGETHEDMR
+169 RFVGETHEDQR
-180 MLVGDLRI
+180 MLVGDVRI
-188 SGLDREH
+188 SGLDRDH

-202 ADRWLALCP
+202 LDKWLALCP

-236 IRERTGRDDVVVHDA
+236 VRDRTGLDDVLVHDA

-258 MNVRM
+258 MNIRM
-263 VDRFRAGR
+263 VDRFRVDR

-330 LMTSGNA
+330 IMMSGNP
-337 FEKRDDETLQL
+337 FERRGDETLQL
-348 SLSYRTEDGP
+348 SLSYRTTDGE
-358 GLRAG
+358 GLQPG
-363 DRMPD
+363 DRVPD

-390 PDSFPDGPVLVR
+390 PDGPVLVR
-402 PDGYVAAIGRSA
+402 PDGYAAAIGRSA

>member
-13 TGLTLALDLARR
+13 TGLTLALDLSRR

-30 IVDASPAPFAG
+30 IVDASSAPFAG

-56 DLGVIEQVLAAGR
+56 DLGVIEPVLASGR
-69 LDLTMR
+69 FHMTMR
-75 AYNGREVVREWD
+75 AYNGREVLREWD
-87 VHEGRHPTAE
+87 VHEGRHPTTD
-97 RPYARTMLIA
+97 RPYASTMLIP

-112 QILRAALPQPVE
+112 QILREALPQPVE
-124 HGMPLTSFT
+124 YGTALTSFS
-133 QDDSGVT
+133 QDDDGVT
-140 AVVGPETVRARYL
+140 AVIGSETVRAKYL

-159 KSFVRKELGV
+159 KSFVRKRLGV
-169 SFVGETHEDMR
+169 QFVGETREDLR
-180 MLVGDLRI
+180 MLVGDVRV

-195 WHQWGGR
+195 WHSWGGSP
-202 ADRWLALCP
+202 DRWLALCP

-216 LFQFQATGDGE
+216 LFQFQAAGDGE
-227 PSLELYREI
+227 PSLELYQRI
-236 IRERTGRDDVVVHDA
+236 VRERTGLDDVVLHDA

-258 MNVRM
+258 TNIRM

-294 QDAYNLGWKLAMETL
+294 QDAYNLGWKVATETL

-316 RKPVAEWLLGMTTA
+316 RKPVAEWLLGLTTKI
-330 LMTSGNA
+330 MTSGDPFA
-337 FEKRDDETLQL
+337 KRDDETLQL
-348 SLSYRTEDGP
+348 SLSYRTSDGP
-358 GLRAG
+358 GLQPG

-368 GVTEQGRI
+368 GETEQGRI

-385 VTLDF
+385 VTLD
-390 PDSFPDGPVLVR
+390 FPDGPVLVR

-419 GANPVTQLH
+419 GAHPVTQLH

>member
-25 GVPFR
+25 GVGFR

-56 DLGVIEQVLAAGR
+56 DLGVIENVLAAGR
-69 LDLTMR
+69 FHLTMR
-75 AYNGREVVREWD
+75 AYDGREVLREWD
-87 VHEGRHPTAE
+87 VHEGRHPTVE
-97 RPYARTMLIA
+97 RPYASTMLIP

-112 QILRAALPQPVE
+112 QILRDALPAGTVE
-124 HGMPLTSFT
+124 YGTPLTSFF
-133 QDDSGVT
+133 QDDDGVT
-140 AVVGPETVRARYL
+140 AVIGSQTVRAKYL

-159 KSFVRKELGV
+159 KSFVRKRLGV
-169 SFVGETHEDMR
+169 QFVGETHEDQR
-180 MLVGDLRI
+180 MLVGDVRV
-188 SGLDREH
+188 SGLDRDH
-195 WHQWGGR
+195 WHSWGGR
-202 ADRWLALCP
+202 ADQWLALCP
-211 LPGTD
+211 LPGTE
-216 LFQFQATGDGE
+216 LFQFQASGVGE
-227 PSLELYREI
+227 PSLELYRQI
-236 IRERTGRDDVVVHDA
+236 VRERTGLDDVVVHDA

-258 MNVRM
+258 TNIRM
-263 VDRFRAGR
+263 VDRFRVGR

-309 LDTYESE
+309 LDSYEAE
-316 RKPVAEWLLGMTTA
+316 RKPVAQWLLGMTTA
-330 LMTSGNA
+330 IMMSGNP
-337 FEKRDDETLQL
+337 FERRGDETLQL

-368 GVTEQGRI
+368 GITDQGRI
-376 FDLLRGPDF
+376 FDLLRGPGF
-385 VTLDF
+385 VTLDL
-390 PDSFPDGPVLVR
+390 PDGPVLVR

-428 HRRVAARTAA
+428 HHRVAAGAAA

>member
-13 TGLTLALDLARR
+13 TGLTLALDLSRR

-56 DLGVIEQVLAAGR
+56 DLGVIEPVLASGR
-69 LDLTMR
+69 FDLTMR
-75 AYNGREVVREWD
+75 AYQGREVLREWD
-87 VHEGRHPTAE
+87 VHEGRHPTVE

-112 QILRAALPQPVE
+112 QVLREALSQPVE
-124 HGMPLTSFT
+124 YATPLTSFT

-140 AVVGPETVRARYL
+140 AVIGTETVRAKYL

-169 SFVGETHEDMR
+169 SFVGETHADLR
-180 MLVGDLRI
+180 MLIGDVRV
-188 SGLDREH
+188 SGLGRDH
-195 WHQWGGR
+195 WHQWGSR

-216 LFQFQATGDGE
+216 LFQFQATADGDHE
-227 PSLELYREI
+227 PSLELYQEIVREC
-236 IRERTGRDDVVVHDA
+236 TGLDDVILEDS
-251 TWMSLYR
+251 TWMSLHR
-258 MNVRM
+258 TNIRM
-263 VDRFRAGR
+263 VDRFRVGR

-309 LDTYESE
+309 LDTYEAE

-330 LMTSGNA
+330 IMMSGNP
-337 FEKRDDETLQL
+337 FERRDDETLQL
-348 SLSYRTEDGP
+348 SLSYRTAEGE
-358 GLRAG
+358 GLQAG

-368 GVTEQGRI
+368 GITEQGRI

-385 VTLDF
+385 VTLDL
-390 PDSFPDGPVLVR
+390 PDGPVLVR

-414 IDAYF
+414 IDDYF

>member
-1 MDTQVLIIGAGP
+1 METQVLIIGAGP
-13 TGLTLALDLARR
+13 TGLTLALDLSRR
-25 GVPFR
+25 GVGFR

-56 DLGVIEQVLAAGR
+56 DLGVIEPVLESGR
-69 LDLTMR
+69 FHMTMR
-75 AYNGREVVREWD
+75 TYNGREVLREWD
-87 VHEGRHPTAE
+87 VHEGRHPTTE
-97 RPYARTMLIA
+97 RPYASTMLIP

-112 QILRAALPQPVE
+112 QILRDALPSGTVE
-124 HGMPLTSFT
+124 YGTPLTSFS
-133 QDDSGVT
+133 QDDDGVT
-140 AVVGPETVRARYL
+140 AVLGSETVRAKYL

-159 KSFVRKELGV
+159 KSFVRKHLGV
-169 SFVGETHEDMR
+169 QFVGETREDQR
-180 MLVGDLRI
+180 MLVGDVRV
-188 SGLDREH
+188 SGLDRDH
-195 WHQWGGR
+195 WHSWGGGV
-202 ADRWLALCP
+202 DRWLALCP

-227 PSLELYREI
+227 PSLELYRRI
-236 IRERTGRDDVVVHDA
+236 VRDRTGLDDVVVQDA

-258 MNVRM
+258 TNIRM
-263 VDRFRAGR
+263 VDRFRVGR

-316 RKPVAEWLLGMTTA
+316 RKPVAQWLLGMTTA
-330 LMTSGNA
+330 IMMSGNP
-337 FEKRDDETLQL
+337 FERRGDETLQL

-358 GLRAG
+358 GLQVG
-363 DRMPD
+363 DRVPD
-368 GVTEQGRI
+368 GITDQGRV

-385 VTLDF
+385 VTLD
-390 PDSFPDGPVLVR
+390 FPDGPVLVR